1 MTSQEQQLIDEF
13 LQRLAAVHGVVKDAQ
28 VDALI
33 NQRLAGQPDAL
44 YLLVQRSLLLERA
57 LNDAKQQIAQLQQ
70 AAPHGDA
77 GGASF
82 LNAGIEPG
90 FGRAPSTPGLY
101 PTQPASP
108 QQMETPMRQEAPG
121 WRERLFGAQ
130 AAAPAPIAPVAQP
143 SSAPSFLGTA
153 ASAAA
158 GVAGGMF
165 LYSGI
170 QSMMHGNHA
179 NNGNGNGLFD
189 MGSPSSSS
197 LSQQPAVV
205 ENITQNYYGSDQTGG
220 SRVDT
225 GNDFLRDDGGGWTD
239 ASDGGS
245 DFFDDNNI
253 V

>member
-1 MTSQEQQLIDEF
+1 MMTSQEQQLIEEF
-13 LQRLAAVHGVVKDAQ
+13 LQRLAAVHGVAKDRE

-70 AAPHGDA
+70 AAPRGDA

-82 LNAGIEPG
+82 LNPGIEPG

-101 PTQPASP
+101 PTQPATP
-108 QQMETPMRQEAPG
+108 QQMETPMRQAAPG
-121 WRERLFGAQ
+121 WRERLFGSP
-130 AAAPAPIAPVAQP
+130 AAPAPMAPVAQP
-143 SSAPSFLGTA
+143 SSGPSFLGTA

-165 LYSGI
+165 LYNGI
-170 QSMMHGNHA
+170 QGMMHGNHA
-179 NNGNGNGLFD
+179 NNGNSNGLFD
-189 MGSPSSSS
+189 MGNPSTSS

-205 ENITQNYYGSDQTGG
+205 ENITQNYYGSDETGG
-220 SRVDT
+220 RNVDT
-225 GNDFLRDDGGGWTD
+225 SGDFLRDDGNGWTD
-239 ASDGGS
+239 ASAGGS
-245 DFFDDNNI
+245 DFFDDDNI